1 MTKSL
6 RDGPRSRIL
15 LADDEPAVRE
25 IVARSLREG
34 GYEVTAT
41 EDGWSA
47 WREAQN
53 QPFDLVITD
62 HMMPHMSGT
71 ELIRRVRAAFP
82 RLPIIMITGYFIEP
96 DTPAGMP
103 ADITILYK
111 PFTGETLLAEVER
124 IMTVLGPGPGHGDA
138 GP

>member
-1 MTKSL
+1 MTKPQS
-6 RDGPRSRIL
+6 DGLGVRIL

-41 EDGWSA
+41 EDGWQA

-62 HMMPHMSGT
+62 HMMPLMSGT
-71 ELIRRVRAAFP
+71 ELIKRVRAAFP
-82 RLPIIMITGYFIEP
+82 SLPIIMITGYFIDP
-96 DTPAGMP
+96 DTPAGLP
-103 ADITILYK
+103 ADITVLYK
-111 PFTGETLLAEVER
+111 PFTGDTLLTEVGR
-124 IMTVLGPGPGHGDA
+124 IMTAIRPPSS
-138 GP
+138 P